1 MINGLLSL
9 VFAALLAGPAHEP
22 TSAPPRP
29 VLIELYTS
37 QGCPLCPAANEYLG
51 RLDERPDV
59 IALSF
64 SVDYWDIYGWQDTY
78 ARPEFVERQR
88 DYKTRMDL
96 ARIYTPQFVIDGTT
110 EVGGSRPEGILA
122 QIANRQLTMTGS
134 VEINVQHHGEGNFT
148 IDIDGSV
155 PSPDPAIVY
164 IAAYVPG
171 WRTVNVEGGNN
182 AGREIRVYN
191 PVTAIFELGEWQQ
204 GEDSYGAALP
214 EGLAGVFL
222 VQGGNGGPI
231 HGAADFRRSMTDRE
245 QP

>member
-22 TSAPPRP
+22 ASAPARP
-29 VLIELYTS
+29 VLVELYTS

-51 RLDERPDV
+51 RLDRRDDI

-78 ARPEFVERQR
+78 ARPEFVDRQR
-88 DYKTRMDL
+88 AYKSRMDL
-96 ARIYTPQFVIDGTT
+96 ARVYTPQFVIDGTT
-110 EVGGSRPEGILA
+110 EAAGSEPDGILS
-122 QIANRQLTMTGS
+122 QITNRQLTMTDS
-134 VEINVQHHGEGNFT
+134 VEIAVQHHGEGNFT

-155 PSPDPAIVY
+155 PSAEPATIY
-164 IAAYVPG
+164 LAAYVPG
-171 WRTVNVEGGNN
+171 WRTVNVEGGRN

-214 EGLAGVFL
+214 EGLAGVFF
-222 VQGGNGGPI
+222 VQGGRGGPI
-231 HGAADFRRSMTDRE
+231 YGAADFRRSMTD
-245 QP
+245 